1 MESKSFSYRNG
12 ISKFP
17 IIKDRYNTELTS
29 SDQLSDTW
37 KLNQVRIKD
46 RLKDFK
52 LPGRNF
58 FLPNNESSISPI
70 SQRAPIIKL
79 KQHSPIDYKKRL
91 NYLEMQ
97 LDDQEM
103 KHKTSDTPKSLEK
116 LFFSYYNYFEGI
128 IQCTPSQYYTFLKR
142 AKNGFMSI
150 FKKLF
155 PKVMHLDI
163 EYEEKS
169 SQTIMSI
176 NPSKHSVILSKLGD
190 IINHEL
196 AGVEKLEKFIQKNF
210 ILNKWKAK
218 ISNACVQ
225 TDYRSNI
232 DGVFKYEF
240 KSYEEMEKELESMR
254 IINSVLVQ
262 EKALTQRNYK
272 ELGDTEK
279 IMQRNKA
286 LESVIIKMRNFGQYR
301 AEDLQ
306 LDEDENIVF
315 NSTEG

>member
-17 IIKDRYNTELTS
+17 IIKDRYNTEHFS
-29 SDQLSDTW
+29 SEHLSDTW
-37 KLNQVRIKD
+37 KLNQVRITD
-46 RLKDFK
+46 RHRDSKF
-52 LPGRNF
+52 PSRNY
-58 FLPNNESSISPI
+58 FLPNNETSISPI
-70 SQRAPIIKL
+70 TQRAPIIKL
-79 KQHSPIDYKKRL
+79 KQHSPVDHKKRL
-91 NYLEMQ
+91 NHLEME

-103 KHKTSDTPKSLEK
+103 KHRTSETPKALEK

-128 IQCTPSQYYTFLKR
+128 IQCTPSQYYSFLKR
-142 AKNGFMSI
+142 AKNGFMSV

-163 EYEEKS
+163 EYEEKP
-169 SQTIMSI
+169 SQTLMSI

-190 IINHEL
+190 LINNEIS
-196 AGVEKLEKFIQKNF
+196 GVEKLEKYIQKNF
-210 ILNKWKAK
+210 ILNKWKSK
-218 ISNACVQ
+218 INNAGVQ
-225 TDYRSNI
+225 TDYRTNT

-240 KSYEEMEKELESMR
+240 KSYEQIEKELESLR
-254 IINSVLVQ
+254 KINSVLVQ
-262 EKALTQRNYK
+262 EKALAHRNYE

-286 LESVIIKMRNFGQYR
+286 LESVIIKMRNFGQYK

-306 LDEDENIVF
+306 LDEDEYIVF